1 VGHAPTLILILSI
14 VASLR
19 GAAVHVRLDRFNK
32 ELTLL
37 SELSK
42 HYLLSERDFFM
53 PKEGARTRRP
63 GFPILLTFLSSAK
76 GQNSTATTPKRT
88 RTIDE

>member
-42 HYLLSERDFFM
+42 HFLLLSERDLFM
-53 PKEGARTRRP
+53 LKEGARTRRP
-63 GFPILLTFLSSAK
+63 GFRVLLTFLSSAK
-76 GQNSTATTPKRT
+76 GQDSTATTPKN
-88 RTIDE
+88 

>member
-1 VGHAPTLILILSI
+1 VGHALTSILILSKFR
-14 VASLR
+14 SPPLC
-19 GAAVHVRLDRFNK
+19 AVLPYMYVRLDRLNK

-53 PKEGARTRRP
+53 LKEGARTRRP

-76 GQNSTATTPKRT
+76 GQDSTATTPKN
-88 RTIDE
+88 